1 MRKVISLLISF
12 GLIFTAML
20 NLVYAMDDN
29 ENNVEQINDVVENNN
44 EPHVFYNTYVQDSG
58 WTSYVNNGAV
68 SGTTGQSKRLEA
80 IKIGINNLP
89 YEGSIEYSTHIEDY
103 GWQNYVNN
111 EEISGT
117 IGESKR
123 IEAIKIRLTGEI
135 SNYYDVYYRVHIQ
148 DYGWLDWAKNNQKAG
163 SESLS
168 LRLEAIEIELVK
180 KDNSAPGDKNYPFVT
195 VGNISYAGHV
205 EDYGW
210 MYYVSNGEISGTV
223 EESKRLEAIKISLGK
238 NIYVGN
244 IEYSTHVED
253 YGWLD
258 YVSNG
263 AVSGTTG
270 ESKKIEAIKIRLTGE
285 ISNYYDV
292 YYRVYCQNIGWLD
305 WTSNDKVS
313 GTIGGSFGLEAIQI
327 KLYPKKANKPIETN
341 KSSLIF
347 SDRNGFKVCYDAK
360 GNICE
365 DLEKLIG
372 LQESYELRVNKQT
385 NVVTVLIQNGE
396 GEYEIA
402 YKRFICSVGNDTPT
416 GTFYTPAKYRW
427 RALVESSYGQYS
439 TRIVNRILFHSVPY
453 DKMNPYTLLTEEY
466 NKLGTTCSHGCVRL
480 TCEDAK
486 WIYDNCALKTKV
498 EIVTRR
504 FDPLNKP
511 KIQKIPSSQTWDP
524 TDSNI

>member
-12 GLIFTAML
+12 GLIFTTML

-68 SGTTGQSKRLEA
+68 SGTTGQSKRFEA

-163 SESLS
+163 SDSLS

-210 MYYVSNGEISGTV
+210 M
-223 EESKRLEAIKISLGK
+223 
-238 NIYVGN
+238 
-244 IEYSTHVED
+244 
-253 YGWLD
+253 D

-263 AVSGTTG
+263 VVSGTTE

-385 NVVTVLIQNGE
+385 NVVTVLIPNGE
-396 GEYEIA
+396 GKYEIA

-486 WIYDNCALKTKV
+486 WIYDNCTLKTKV

-524 TDSNI
+524 TDPNI

>member
-1 MRKVISLLISF
+1 M
-12 GLIFTAML
+12 
-20 NLVYAMDDN
+20 
-29 ENNVEQINDVVENNN
+29 
-44 EPHVFYNTYVQDSG
+44 
-58 WTSYVNNGAV
+58 
-68 SGTTGQSKRLEA
+68 
-80 IKIGINNLP
+80 
-89 YEGSIEYSTHIEDY
+89 
-103 GWQNYVNN
+103 
-111 EEISGT
+111 
-117 IGESKR
+117 
-123 IEAIKIRLTGEI
+123 
-135 SNYYDVYYRVHIQ
+135 
-148 DYGWLDWAKNNQKAG
+148 
-163 SESLS
+163 
-168 LRLEAIEIELVK
+168 
-180 KDNSAPGDKNYPFVT
+180 
-195 VGNISYAGHV
+195 
-205 EDYGW
+205 
-210 MYYVSNGEISGTV
+210 
-223 EESKRLEAIKISLGK
+223 
-238 NIYVGN
+238 
-244 IEYSTHVED
+244 
-253 YGWLD
+253 
-258 YVSNG
+258 
-263 AVSGTTG
+263 VSGTTG